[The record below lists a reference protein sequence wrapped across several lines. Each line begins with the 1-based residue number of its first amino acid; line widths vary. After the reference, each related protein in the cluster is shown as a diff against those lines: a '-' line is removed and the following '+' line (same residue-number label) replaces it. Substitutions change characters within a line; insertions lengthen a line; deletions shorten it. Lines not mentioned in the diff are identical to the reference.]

1 MANPIT
7 ALWRSLRDALTRLFR
22 SDRTRALPARASDPL
37 PGSRDFLRHPS
48 DDTDVN
54 DPRADAW
61 LAHLRASIPFPQPL
75 YGSVDAPSSP
85 REVHERM
92 AALDAEV
99 ASQIAAAAK
108 REDRDELEPD
118 WFQTLADRLVPL
130 AAWYAGV
137 GDDAA
142 SPEQPERL
150 RDLTDRIRRIPGVN
164 RALEWLTEQIEALTR
179 NNAGAR
185 AAWFVLLKVH
195 VEALLRP
202 LLSEGGAAEVTF
214 EFPAP
219 GARIADLIPPPAPG
233 SATAGAVVR
242 VLCPAITV
250 RLRDGAGERV
260 FQRGDHVRAR

>member
-1 MANPIT
+1 MENPF
-7 ALWRSLRDALTRLFR
+7 AKLWRAILARFSRLR
-22 SDRTRALPARASDPL
+22 SPRALGPGERDPA
-37 PGSRDFLRHPS
+37 PGSRDFLRHPG
-48 DDTDVN
+48 DDAPVN

-61 LAHLRASIPFPQPL
+61 LAHLRASIPYPQPL
-75 YGSVDAPSSP
+75 YGSVEAPSSP

-99 ASQIAAAAK
+99 AAQIAAAAE
-108 REDRDELEPD
+108 REHRDELEPD

-202 LLSEGGAAEVTF
+202 LVSEGGAAEVNF

-250 RLRDGAGERV
+250 RLRDANGERV
-260 FQRGDHVRAR
+260 FQRGAHVRAR